1 MVLIENVCDLPGLR
15 ELSKLIVEISTTL
28 GGSNMSTDIK
38 CILMSVASIVS
49 LLVIIPEKLRE
60 SPILSELVI
69 IESESGLTGE
79 ESKLSNVIST
89 REIAEFGAED
99 FIITG
104 EVPKAGI
111 ESKIVSPKTESI
123 GSLDIL
129 L

>member
-1 MVLIENVCDLPGLR
+1 
-15 ELSKLIVEISTTL
+15 
-28 GGSNMSTDIK
+28 MSTETK
-38 CILMSVASIVS
+38 CILISVASIVS

-79 ESKLSNVIST
+79 ESKPSNVISA

-111 ESKIVSPKTESI
+111 ESKIV
-123 GSLDIL
+123 
-129 L
+129 